1 MIGTNLQSIT
11 MSQFDVTLITFIN
24 PVATLC
30 SLQIHV
36 GHLRILAY
44 RLPEHLTLIVR
55 QVDTMHVVTSILT
68 LQIGI
73 KIRIQQ
79 TGIGFGSLF
88 GNYSLGLAA
97 LFVMTFVLLHHRT
110 RPALFLSSGTLCIAI
125 ADTHQSD
132 TQCQQNI

>member
-1 MIGTNLQSIT
+1 
-11 MSQFDVTLITFIN
+11 
-24 PVATLC
+24 
-30 SLQIHV
+30 
-36 GHLRILAY
+36 
-44 RLPEHLTLIVR
+44 
-55 QVDTMHVVTSILT
+55 MHVVTSILT

-79 TGIGFGSLF
+79 TGIGLGSLF